1 MTSAVIEHIEPEEKQ
16 GFLSKLFNKIT
27 APVRDWL
34 NDITDQYEDAKIRV
48 ETGVTPNREFS
59 SAELDE
65 QRFKHIVSSLY
76 SDVCHNLML
85 SKVVQKVY
93 APLLSNSIKTMA
105 AALML
110 KRSQDTQKQSP
121 K

>member
-34 NDITDQYEDAKIRV
+34 NDITDLYEDAKIRV

-65 QRFKHIVSSLY
+65 QRFKHIVKNVYMRDVVESSPEGLRA
-76 SDVCHNLML
+76 SIEQFHKDNGGGFDVEE
-85 SKVVQKVY
+85 VARY
-93 APLLSNSIKTMA
+93 AETIP
-105 AALML
+105 
-110 KRSQDTQKQSP
+110 
-121 K
+121 